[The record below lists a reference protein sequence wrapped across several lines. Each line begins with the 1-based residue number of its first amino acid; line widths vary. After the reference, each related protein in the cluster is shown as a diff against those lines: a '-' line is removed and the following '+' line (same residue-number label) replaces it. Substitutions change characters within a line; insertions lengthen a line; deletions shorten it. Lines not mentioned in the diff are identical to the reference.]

1 MRFSPSP
8 AASSFPTENN
18 WQRMAVATL
27 VCVWDCLC
35 ISKQIF
41 MRFWKKS
48 WSGIIVAGD
57 TERHWKHQQAFLTK
71 PKKFLKCETQCERG
85 GKKKKREEK
94 KKKTPLTSPKPKLY
108 SCEAKGALWR
118 QTVKSTPC
126 NGEFLQSE
134 NTQVRNFFLFSWPG
148 KIVFD
153 ILEGIRKKNFESEWT
168 SLTAFSPSL
177 PLGKRIFSDR
187 MLSCLKMLF
196 PAIHYF
202 SGNFLSHFWRL
213 ISLIY

>member
-94 KKKTPLTSPKPKLY
+94 KKETPLTSPKPKLY

-134 NTQVRNFFLFSWPG
+134 NTQVRNFFSFLMTW
-148 KIVFD
+148 
-153 ILEGIRKKNFESEWT
+153 KN
-168 SLTAFSPSL
+168 SLW
-177 PLGKRIFSDR
+177 
-187 MLSCLKMLF
+187 
-196 PAIHYF
+196 Y
-202 SGNFLSHFWRL
+202 SGGN
-213 ISLIY
+213 